1 MRRSDIFKTLTA
13 CVIIKDETE
22 RRAIIEKLKTTGIK
36 EFLCYSSF
44 KEAAANF
51 AKYYSA
57 ACPDFIVANC
67 TPESDTFSGNPL
79 ADLPLL
85 VPAKEADAGSELKL
99 TIMNMFKRKFKIC

>member
-13 CVIIKDETE
+13 CVIIDDETA
-22 RRAIIEKLKTTGIK
+22 RRVIIEKLKTTGIR
-36 EFLCYSSF
+36 EFACYSSF

-51 AKYYSA
+51 TKYYSV
-57 ACPDFIVANC
+57 ACPDFIVANS

-85 VPAKEADAGSELKL
+85 VLAKGVEEDIELKL